1 MPRRKPKI
9 RKTPQ
14 PNSQLQNF
22 ADSFVL
28 RYAGHQ
34 IHESALKHGISE
46 LDIHHVCANSSDIFE
61 LDQESYEI
69 KILIIGPDSAGNL
82 LEVIGLEIENQSLL
96 IIHAM
101 KIRKSMMNLLEGR
114 S

>member
-14 PNSQLQNF
+14 PNSQPRNF

-82 LEVIGLEIENQSLL
+82 LEVIGLEINNQSLL

-114 S
+114 A

>member
-1 MPRRKPKI
+1 VPRRKPKI

-14 PNSQLQNF
+14 PNSQPL
-22 ADSFVL
+22 APSFVL
-28 RYAGHQ
+28 RYAELE
-34 IHESALKHGISE
+34 IHETALKHWISN

-69 KILIIGPDSAGNL
+69 KILIIGPGSAGNL
-82 LEVIGLEIENQSLL
+82 LEVIGLEINDQSLL

-101 KIRKSMMNLLEGR
+101 KIRKSMVKLLEGR

>member
-1 MPRRKPKI
+1 MPRRKPKV

-14 PNSQLQNF
+14 PQPPNF

>member
-1 MPRRKPKI
+1 VPRRKPKI

-14 PNSQLQNF
+14 PNSQPL
-22 ADSFVL
+22 APSFVL
-28 RYAGHQ
+28 RYAELE
-34 IHESALKHGISE
+34 IHETALKHGISN

-82 LEVIGLEIENQSLL
+82 LEVIGLEIHDQSLL

-101 KIRKSMMNLLEGR
+101 KIRKSMVNLLEGR

>member
-1 MPRRKPKI
+1 MPRRK
-9 RKTPQ
+9 RQVRNTPQ
-14 PNSQLQNF
+14 PNSRPRNF

-28 RYAGHQ
+28 RYAGHH

-46 LDIHHVCANSSDIFE
+46 LDIHHVYANSSDIFE

>member
-14 PNSQLQNF
+14 PNSQPL
-22 ADSFVL
+22 APSFVL
-28 RYAGHQ
+28 RYTELE
-34 IHESALKHGISE
+34 IHESALKHGISN

-82 LEVIGLEIENQSLL
+82 LEVIGLEINDQSLL

-101 KIRKSMMNLLEGR
+101 KIRKSMVKLLEGR

>member
-1 MPRRKPKI
+1 MPRRKRRF

-14 PNSQLQNF
+14 PSTHF
-22 ADSFVL
+22 VAPSFVL
-28 RYAGHQ
+28 RYAGLE
-34 IHESALKHGISE
+34 IHETALKHDVSE
-46 LDIHHVCANSSDIFE
+46 LDIRHACSNSSDIFE

-82 LEVIGLEIENQSLL
+82 LEVIGLEIDNQSLL

-101 KIRKSMMNLLEGR
+101 KIRKSVMNLLEGR

>member
-9 RKTPQ
+9 RKTQ
-14 PNSQLQNF
+14 LGQSLNS

-28 RYAGHQ
+28 RYAEFE
-34 IHESALKHGISE
+34 IHETALKHRISE

-69 KILIIGPDSAGNL
+69 KILIIGPDTAGNL
-82 LEVIGLEIENQSLL
+82 LEVIGLDVNDQSLL

-101 KIRKSMMNLLEGR
+101 KIRKSMVKLLEGR

>member
-1 MPRRKPKI
+1 MPRRKRRV
-9 RKTPQ
+9 RKTPHLKSK
-14 PNSQLQNF
+14 PL
-22 ADSFVL
+22 APSFVL
-28 RYAGHQ
+28 RYAETE
-34 IHESALKHGISE
+34 IHETAYKHGVST

-82 LEVIGLEIENQSLL
+82 LEVIGLEIDNQSLL

-101 KIRKSMMNLLEGR
+101 KIRKSVMHLLEGR

>member
-14 PNSQLQNF
+14 PNSQPL
-22 ADSFVL
+22 APSFVL
-28 RYAGHQ
+28 RYAELE
-34 IHESALKHGISE
+34 IYETALKHGISN
-46 LDIHHVCANSSDIFE
+46 LDIRHVCANSSDIFE
-61 LDQESYEI
+61 LDQKSDEI

-82 LEVIGLEIENQSLL
+82 LEVIGLEINDQSLL

-101 KIRKSMMNLLEGR
+101 KIRKSMVNLLEGR

>member
-1 MPRRKPKI
+1 MPRRKRRF

-14 PNSQLQNF
+14 PKTHF
-22 ADSFVL
+22 VAPSFVL
-28 RYAGHQ
+28 RYAGLE
-34 IHESALKHGISE
+34 IHETALKHDVSE
-46 LDIHHVCANSSDIFE
+46 LDIRHAYSNSSDIFE

-82 LEVIGLEIENQSLL
+82 LEVIGLEINNQSLL

-101 KIRKSMMNLLEGR
+101 KIRKSVMNLVEGR

>member
-1 MPRRKPKI
+1 MPRRKPKV
-9 RKTPQ
+9 RKSTLRQ
-14 PNSQLQNF
+14 SFNS

-28 RYAGHQ
+28 RYAELE
-34 IHESALKHGISE
+34 IHETALKHGISN
-46 LDIHHVCANSSDIFE
+46 LDIRHVCANSSDIFE

-82 LEVIGLEIENQSLL
+82 LEVIGLEINDQSLL

-101 KIRKSMMNLLEGR
+101 KIRKSMVNLLEGR

>member
-14 PNSQLQNF
+14 PNSQPL
-22 ADSFVL
+22 APSFVL
-28 RYAGHQ
+28 RYAELE
-34 IHESALKHGISE
+34 IYETALKHGISN
-46 LDIHHVCANSSDIFE
+46 LDIRHVCANSSNIFE

-82 LEVIGLEIENQSLL
+82 LEVIGLETNNQSLL

-101 KIRKSMMNLLEGR
+101 KIRKSMVKLLEGR

>member
-1 MPRRKPKI
+1 MPRRKRRF

-14 PNSQLQNF
+14 PNTHLV
-22 ADSFVL
+22 APSFVL
-28 RYAGHQ
+28 RYAGLE
-34 IHESALKHGISE
+34 IYETALKHDVSE
-46 LDIHHVCANSSDIFE
+46 LDIRHACANSSDIFE

-82 LEVIGLEIENQSLL
+82 LEVIGLEINNQSLL

>member
-1 MPRRKPKI
+1 VPRRKPKI

-14 PNSQLQNF
+14 PNSQPL
-22 ADSFVL
+22 APSFVL
-28 RYAGHQ
+28 RYAELE
-34 IHESALKHGISE
+34 IHETALKHGISE

-69 KILIIGPDSAGNL
+69 KILIIGPGSAGNL
-82 LEVIGLEIENQSLL
+82 LEVIGLEINDQSLL

-101 KIRKSMMNLLEGR
+101 KIRKSMVKLLEGR

>member
-14 PNSQLQNF
+14 PNSQLRNF

-82 LEVIGLEIENQSLL
+82 LEVIGLEINNQSLL

-114 S
+114 A

>member
-1 MPRRKPKI
+1 MPRRKRRV

-14 PNSQLQNF
+14 LKSKPL
-22 ADSFVL
+22 APSFVL
-28 RYAGHQ
+28 RYAETE
-34 IHESALKHGISE
+34 IHETAYKHGVST

-82 LEVIGLEIENQSLL
+82 LEVIGLEINNQSLL

-101 KIRKSMMNLLEGR
+101 KIRKSVMNLVEGR

>member
-14 PNSQLQNF
+14 PNSQPL
-22 ADSFVL
+22 APSFVL
-28 RYAGHQ
+28 RYTELE
-34 IHESALKHGISE
+34 IHESALKHGINT
-46 LDIHHVCANSSDIFE
+46 LDIHHACANSSDIFE
-61 LDQESYEI
+61 LDQESDEI
-69 KILIIGPDSAGNL
+69 KILIIGPDSAGNF
-82 LEVIGLEIENQSLL
+82 LEVIGLEINDQSLL

-101 KIRKSMMNLLEGR
+101 KIRKSMVKLLEGR

>member
-14 PNSQLQNF
+14 PNSRPRNF

-28 RYAGHQ
+28 RYTELE
-34 IHESALKHGISE
+34 IHETALKHRISN
-46 LDIHHVCANSSDIFE
+46 LDIRHVCANSSNIFE

-82 LEVIGLEIENQSLL
+82 LEVIGLETNNQSLL

-101 KIRKSMMNLLEGR
+101 KIRKSMVTLLERR

>member
-1 MPRRKPKI
+1 MPRRKRRF
-9 RKTPQ
+9 RKTQ
-14 PNSQLQNF
+14 QLESKPL
-22 ADSFVL
+22 APSFVL
-28 RYAGHQ
+28 RYADPE
-34 IHESALKHGISE
+34 IHETALKHGVTT
-46 LDIHHVCANSSDIFE
+46 LDIRHACANSSDIFE

-82 LEVIGLEIENQSLL
+82 LEVIGLEINNQSLL

-114 S
+114 A

>member
-1 MPRRKPKI
+1 MPRRKPKV
-9 RKTPQ
+9 RKSTLRQ
-14 PNSQLQNF
+14 SLNS

-28 RYAGHQ
+28 RYAEFE
-34 IHESALKHGISE
+34 IHETAFKHGISE

-69 KILIIGPDSAGNL
+69 KILIIGPGSAGNL
-82 LEVIGLEIENQSLL
+82 LEVIGLEINDQSLL

-101 KIRKSMMNLLEGR
+101 KIRKSMVKLLEGR

>member
-14 PNSQLQNF
+14 PNSQLRNF

-82 LEVIGLEIENQSLL
+82 LEVIGLEIDNQSLL

-101 KIRKSMMNLLEGR
+101 KIRKSVMNLLEGR

>member
-1 MPRRKPKI
+1 MPRRKPKV

-14 PNSQLQNF
+14 PQPPNF

-82 LEVIGLEIENQSLL
+82 LEVIGLEINNQSLL

-114 S
+114 A

>member
-14 PNSQLQNF
+14 PNSQPL
-22 ADSFVL
+22 APSFVL
-28 RYAGHQ
+28 RYAELE
-34 IHESALKHGISE
+34 IYETALKHGISN
-46 LDIHHVCANSSDIFE
+46 LDIRHVCANSSDIFE

-82 LEVIGLEIENQSLL
+82 LEVIGLETNNQSLL

-101 KIRKSMMNLLEGR
+101 KIRKSMVTLLERR

>member
-14 PNSQLQNF
+14 PNSQLRNF

-46 LDIHHVCANSSDIFE
+46 LDIQHVCANSSDIFE

-82 LEVIGLEIENQSLL
+82 LEVIGLEINNQSLL

-114 S
+114 A

>member
-1 MPRRKPKI
+1 VPRRKPKI
-9 RKTPQ
+9 RNTPQ
-14 PNSQLQNF
+14 PNSQPRNF

-34 IHESALKHGISE
+34 IHETALKHGISE

-61 LDQESYEI
+61 LDQESDEI

-82 LEVIGLEIENQSLL
+82 LEVIGLEINNQSLL

-101 KIRKSMMNLLEGR
+101 KIRKSMVNLLEGR

>member
-14 PNSQLQNF
+14 PNSQPRNF

-28 RYAGHQ
+28 RYAELE
-34 IHESALKHGISE
+34 IHETALKHRISE
-46 LDIHHVCANSSDIFE
+46 LDIHHACANSSDIFE
-61 LDQESYEI
+61 LNQESYEI
-69 KILIIGPDSAGNL
+69 NILIIGPDSAGNL
-82 LEVIGLEIENQSLL
+82 LEVIGLEINNQSLL

>member
-1 MPRRKPKI
+1 VPRRKPKV
-9 RKTPQ
+9 RKSTLRQ
-14 PNSQLQNF
+14 SLNS

-28 RYAGHQ
+28 RYTELE
-34 IHESALKHGISE
+34 IHESALKHGISN
-46 LDIHHVCANSSDIFE
+46 LDIHHVCANSSNIFE

-82 LEVIGLEIENQSLL
+82 LEVIGLETNNQSLL

-101 KIRKSMMNLLEGR
+101 KIRKSMVKLLEGR

>member
-1 MPRRKPKI
+1 VPRRKRKI
-9 RKTPQ
+9 RRTSSRQ
-14 PNSQLQNF
+14 PFNS

-28 RYAGHQ
+28 RYTELE
-34 IHESALKHGISE
+34 IHESALKHGINE
-46 LDIHHVCANSSDIFE
+46 LDIHHVCANLSDIFE

-82 LEVIGLEIENQSLL
+82 LEVIGLEINDQSLL

-101 KIRKSMMNLLEGR
+101 KIRKSMVNLLEGR